1 MKFFSSIA
9 LYRHNSCVIKLQSPF
24 HHHSTAQAA
33 LKGNVITFM
42 HNMPNIVTSLPLDV
56 EDLCDKLKIVF
67 VGARIPSRV
76 ELRRVCGV
84 SRQRIRDA
92 LLWLKNNNYMYRTIP
107 SKKHNNMNSIHIEY
121 LVVNEMNIRKLPED
135 DVPESIW
142 ATIDRIENAEEGNA
156 ERTGYGDDPLA
167 DVTIQDESNTTNVP
181 PMSTR

>member
-1 MKFFSSIA
+1 
-9 LYRHNSCVIKLQSPF
+9 
-24 HHHSTAQAA
+24 
-33 LKGNVITFM
+33 M

-56 EDLCDKLKIVF
+56 EDLCDTLKIVF
-67 VGARIPSRV
+67 VGAHIPSRV

-107 SKKHNNMNSIHIEY
+107 SKKYNKMNNNPIKY
-121 LVVNEMNIRKLPED
+121 LLVNEMNIRKLPED

-142 ATIDRIENAEEGNA
+142 ATIERIENAEEGNA

-167 DVTIQDESNTTNVP
+167 SIPMQDGSHTTNVP
-181 PMSTR
+181 SMSTR